1 MLCDFCE
8 FPAAKRS
15 DIYEKYCSLG
25 NIALNPLAV
34 VQC

>member
-1 MLCDFCE
+1 MFCDFCE

-15 DIYEKYCSLG
+15 DIYEKSSLG